1 MLRQTIAELIVLF
14 FCYSV
19 AGWCMEVILKYIQFH
34 RFINR
39 GFLIGPY
46 CPIYGSGAV
55 VVTVLVGGLIG
66 NASYIVT
73 FLASFVLCGVL
84 EYFVSWYMEKM
95 FHARWWDYSQKPMN
109 LHGRIW
115 IGNLVLFGIGGVA
128 IVKLIDPVLMK
139 WIHAIP
145 QWILYALSGAI
156 VMLMIWDNIV
166 SHIAFNLVKKEI
178 DGVEADNSEEVSTK
192 VRQLLRED
200 PVLLR
205 RIGEAYPNLE
215 VKSKELAKKLKKQ
228 AVADAVAE
236 GKLAAEAA
244 AEERRLAAEE
254 RKQLVQEAVEEKKI
268 AFEEKKQAVALA
280 VSKAQQ
286 KRQSEEA
293 FRARMKK
300 ADQKKREEKIRKG
313 NKK

>member
-19 AGWCMEVILKYIQFH
+19 AGWCMEVVLKYIQFH

-95 FHARWWDYSQKPMN
+95 FHARWWDYSAKPMN

-115 IGNLVLFGIGGVA
+115 IGNLILFGIACVI
-128 IVKLIDPVLMK
+128 IVDFIDPLFFGAVSKIPAVALYVLAGAISAIMLADCIISHFLMNEVRNAIEEQDGDNTEEISK
-139 WIHAIP
+139 KIHAI
-145 QWILYALSGAI
+145 LKNKN
-156 VMLMIWDNIV
+156 VFM
-166 SHIAFNLVKKEI
+166 
-178 DGVEADNSEEVSTK
+178 
-192 VRQLLRED
+192 
-200 PVLLR
+200 R
-205 RIGEAYPNLE
+205 RIHEAFGNMQARPRAVMQEYRAALAQYRSARRNKKRVMRRIS
-215 VKSKELAKKLKKQ
+215 VKNVALKNINKEKLASDAAAAVNDAKAKLK
-228 AVADAVAE
+228 
-236 GKLAAEAA
+236 
-244 AEERRLAAEE
+244 RLQD
-254 RKQLVQEAVEEKKI
+254 RFKI
-268 AFEEKKQAVALA
+268 
-280 VSKAQQ
+280 SK
-286 KRQSEEA
+286 
-293 FRARMKK
+293 
-300 ADQKKREEKIRKG
+300 DV
-313 NKK
+313 

>member
-145 QWILYALSGAI
+145 QWILYTLSGAI

-166 SHIAFNLVKKEI
+166 SHIAFTLWCDHRGKTPEKM
-178 DGVEADNSEEVSTK
+178 SVSVFSAPHRTAQKRYRFSYFSHVPSAVPGKSFHPAPK
-192 VRQLLRED
+192 VRK
-200 PVLLR
+200 
-205 RIGEAYPNLE
+205 
-215 VKSKELAKKLKKQ
+215 VKFHIPPHPGGAK
-228 AVADAVAE
+228 VP
-236 GKLAAEAA
+236 AA
-244 AEERRLAAEE
+244 LFPLPPG
-254 RKQLVQEAVEEKKI
+254 Q
-268 AFEEKKQAVALA
+268 
-280 VSKAQQ
+280 
-286 KRQSEEA
+286 
-293 FRARMKK
+293 
-300 ADQKKREEKIRKG
+300 G
-313 NKK
+313 C

>member
-95 FHARWWDYSQKPMN
+95 FHGLIAKSRCICMA
-109 LHGRIW
+109 
-115 IGNLVLFGIGGVA
+115 VFG
-128 IVKLIDPVLMK
+128 LETWYYL
-139 WIHAIP
+139 
-145 QWILYALSGAI
+145 
-156 VMLMIWDNIV
+156 
-166 SHIAFNLVKKEI
+166 E
-178 DGVEADNSEEVSTK
+178 
-192 VRQLLRED
+192 
-200 PVLLR
+200 
-205 RIGEAYPNLE
+205 LE
-215 VKSKELAKKLKKQ
+215 VW
-228 AVADAVAE
+228 
-236 GKLAAEAA
+236 
-244 AEERRLAAEE
+244 
-254 RKQLVQEAVEEKKI
+254 QL
-268 AFEEKKQAVALA
+268 
-280 VSKAQQ
+280 
-286 KRQSEEA
+286 
-293 FRARMKK
+293 
-300 ADQKKREEKIRKG
+300 
-313 NKK
+313 